1 MALSYDDA
9 STGVFTHLGKI
20 IKAYNNQATYATAA
34 LVDEQAIQDIFGAG
48 DVEDLID
55 GLASD
60 YDGFMTEYVNRKS
73 VLGGYALTRLQDRAT
88 VLNEIG
94 ATGAS
99 EAEVLAKL
107 IQKMITDSET
117 VDGSVITGSW
127 PLTATANG
135 ANTGNGSIVLCNI
148 LDGTTSPGAVS
159 GGTVAAHPAYAGV
172 VTQLA
177 CTQLHSFRV
186 TADSYYDGVAD
197 GAETIAW
204 EGQPTGGK
212 HGLFEGGGVIGSLTP
227 INSSTFATALNG
239 DFESFSNNVPTGWTL
254 VSGTGGTH
262 VRQETNASGVY
273 HGSSSMRFDG
283 DNAQATIAVSWAPD
297 ITQLRAQKMYAVTVR
312 IKTSNATPSAN
323 VLIQFEG
330 TGYTAGSTEKITIA
344 DGSHPITN
352 FSLYKFFVL
361 MPKTIPSDF
370 VLAIRWQSTPN
381 TGMQLWIDD
390 VAFGPVTYA
399 AGLGAIAVRGSTRFV
414 RNDRFTQQITNGE
427 EGVFQKF
434 FRQNFACQLPSD
446 TAGSETIADTLA
458 T

>member
-9 STGVFTHLGKI
+9 STGLFTHLGKI

-34 LVDEQAIQDIFGAG
+34 LVDQQAIFDIFGAG

-55 GLASD
+55 GLGAD
-60 YDGFMTEYVNRKS
+60 YEGYLQEYINRKAALS
-73 VLGGYALTRLQDRAT
+73 GYALRRLQDRVT

-94 ATGAS
+94 AYSDS
-99 EAEVLAKL
+99 EAEVIAKL
-107 IQKMITDSET
+107 IQRMITDSET
-117 VDGSVITGSW
+117 IDGSVITGSW

-135 ANTGNGSIVLCNI
+135 SNTGNGSVVLCNV
-148 LDGTTSPGAVS
+148 LDGTTSPGVVS
-159 GGTVAAHPAYAGV
+159 GGSVAAHPAYAGV

-186 TADSYYDGVAD
+186 TSDHYYDGVTE
-197 GAETIAW
+197 GAETLAW
-204 EGQPTGGK
+204 EGSPTGGK
-212 HGLFEGGGVIGSLTP
+212 HGLWEGGGVIGSLTP

-239 DFESFSNNVPTGWTL
+239 DFESFANNVPTGWVL

-273 HGSSSMRFDG
+273 HGTSSMRFDG
-283 DNAQATIAVSWAPD
+283 DNSQATIAVSWAPD

-330 TGYTAGSTEKITIA
+330 TGYSAGSTEKITIA
-344 DGSHPITN
+344 DGSHPTS
-352 FSLYKFFVL
+352 FTLYKFFVL
-361 MPKTIPSDF
+361 MPKTIPTDF
-370 VLAIRWQSTPN
+370 VLAIRWQATPN
-381 TGMQLWIDD
+381 TGMQMWIDD

-399 AGLGAIAVRGSTRFV
+399 AGLGAIAVRGSTPFV

-427 EGVFQKF
+427 EGVFQKW

-446 TAGSETIADTLA
+446 LTGSETIADSLA